1 MVHIY
6 VMGFMWMLIHMLIL
20 VFINFLVHNNILVFI
35 CYMIHVSGM
44 GFISTMVHRRMM
56 GFTSHVVHIS
66 VVGFNSLSAHI
77 YPHWFAIALAIPLK
91 ARLLSVEFLGVSYQ
105 PLVYLLPFFV
115 VMYVTSTIFVG
126 FNSGRFLSH
135 RQVFFE

>member
-1 MVHIY
+1 MVHKNLLDCIFIVVHILTLVFNAFLIHNF

-20 VFINFLVHNNILVFI
+20 VFINFLVH
-35 CYMIHVSGM
+35 MHV
-44 GFISTMVHRRMM
+44 V
-56 GFTSHVVHIS
+56 GFTSHVVHILILVFIS
-66 VVGFNSLSAHI
+66 IMVHI

-115 VMYVTSTIFVG
+115 VMYVTFTILVG
-126 FNSGRFLSH
+126 FNFGRFLSH